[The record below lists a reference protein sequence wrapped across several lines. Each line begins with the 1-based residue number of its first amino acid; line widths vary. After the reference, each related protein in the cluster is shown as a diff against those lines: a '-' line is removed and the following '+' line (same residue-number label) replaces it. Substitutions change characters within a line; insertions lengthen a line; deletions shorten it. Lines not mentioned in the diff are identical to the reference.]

1 MLTESVLLALAGAA
15 VGIFLSVW
23 GLEIL
28 KQIGARTIP
37 RLAEVNVDLV
47 VLIVTAVVAVGTGI
61 LFGLIPAFASAKP
74 ELTEALKEGG
84 RGSTSGARRNQVRN
98 SLVVAEIALA
108 LVLLVGAGLLLKSY
122 ARVQDVN
129 PGFNPNNVLTMEV
142 SLPQLKYPSP
152 GPAYLG
158 GTSAINFFQEA
169 HRRIAELPGVQAT
182 GCTTTLPL
190 SGSNSDSSF
199 AIEGANLQP
208 GEPGPDEEIRAITP
222 EYFRVLQ
229 TPLLEGRFFNDA
241 DTADSPQVVII
252 NEALARKYFPKGD
265 ALNKRITF
273 DDPRKD
279 PKWVRIVGIV
289 GSIRHRRLDLDP
301 QPEYYVPQAQFPV
314 RSMVLAVRSGQDPR
328 TLTSA
333 IRREIQ
339 SIDPDQPIA
348 NVRTLQAVTADSIAP
363 RRMSVALL
371 GVFAGIALLL
381 AGVGIYGVIS
391 YLVVQRTHEIGVRMA
406 LGAQRSDVLGLV
418 VGHALKLVGIGTVIG
433 LILAFL
439 STRTLSAFLYSVGAF
454 DPTTFV
460 FVTIAL
466 AAIALLASY
475 IPALRATRADPMIA
489 LSHNA

>member
-1 MLTESVLLALAGAA
+1 V
-15 VGIFLSVW
+15 
-23 GLEIL
+23 
-28 KQIGARTIP
+28 
-37 RLAEVNVDLV
+37 
-47 VLIVTAVVAVGTGI
+47 
-61 LFGLIPAFASAKP
+61 
-74 ELTEALKEGG
+74 
-84 RGSTSGARRNQVRN
+84 RRNQVRN
-98 SLVVAEIALA
+98 ALVVAEIALA

-122 ARVQDVN
+122 ARVQNVN
-129 PGFNPNNVLTMEV
+129 PGFNPNNVLTMEL

-158 GTSAINFFQEA
+158 GTSTINFFQEA
-169 HRRIAELPGVQAT
+169 HRRIAELPGVEAI
-182 GCTTTLPL
+182 GCTTALPL

-229 TPLLEGRFFNDA
+229 TPLLEGRFFNDT
-241 DTADSPQVVII
+241 DTADSPRVVII

-265 ALNKRITF
+265 ALHKRITV

-279 PKWVRIVGIV
+279 PNWITIVGIV
-289 GSIRHRRLDLDP
+289 GSIRHRGLDLDP

-348 NVRTLQAVTADSIAP
+348 NVRTLQAVAADSIAP
-363 RRMSVALL
+363 RRMSMALL

-381 AGVGIYGVIS
+381 ASVGIYGVIS

-406 LGAQRSDVLGLV
+406 LGAQRTDVLRLV
-418 VGHALKLVGIGTVIG
+418 VGHAAKLIGIGSVIG
-433 LILAFL
+433 LFLAL
-439 STRTLSAFLYSVGAF
+439 WSTRALSALLYRVDAF
-454 DPTTFV
+454 DLTTFV
-460 FVTIAL
+460 FVTLAL
-466 AAIALLASY
+466 AAVALLASY